1 MRKQTRDFSLLLGSF
16 EPGSHNAITDVPG
29 VRVGH
34 RTLVF
39 EHPRVIRTGVTAIV
53 PARDN
58 VFARPL
64 PAACSVINGYGKTAG
79 LVQINELGRL
89 ETPIVLT
96 NTLAV
101 GTAFEALVRYSVA
114 ANPELTS
121 VNPVVGECNDSHLSD
136 ITALPVSI
144 DHVLA
149 AIENAT
155 DGPVETGSVGAG
167 TGTVCFGYKGGI
179 GTASRII
186 PVDGKNHT
194 IGVLVQ
200 SNYGSMDQLMIQGQ
214 KIPPLDEKGFEST
227 AGSIM
232 VVMATDIPLSSR
244 QLRRMAGRAGFGIA
258 RTGGTCGHGSGEI
271 VIAFSTANRVPRNTQ
286 TDIVHVRHLNENRPV
301 MSKIF
306 NAVID
311 CVEEAILDSLFS
323 AHTTTGIN
331 GNIVRELPTERFSAG
346 D

>member
-1 MRKQTRDFSLLLGSF
+1 MRKRIQDFSFLFGSF
-16 EPGSHNAITDVPG
+16 KPGFHNAITDVPG

-34 RTLVF
+34 KTLVRQ
-39 EHPRVIRTGVTAIV
+39 HPRVIRTGVTAIV
-53 PARDN
+53 PAMDN
-58 VFARPL
+58 VYARPL
-64 PAACSVINGYGKTAG
+64 PAACSVINGYGKSAG
-79 LVQINELGRL
+79 LIQINELGCL

-101 GTAFEALVRYSVA
+101 GSAFEALVRYSLA
-114 ANPELTS
+114 GSPELTS
-121 VNPVVGECNDSHLSD
+121 VNPVVGECNDSLLSD
-136 ITALPVSI
+136 ITALPVSV

-149 AIENAT
+149 ALENAT

-186 PVDGKNHT
+186 PVDTKDHT

-200 SNYGSMDQLMIQGQ
+200 SNFGSMDQLTIQGQ
-214 KIPPLDEKGFEST
+214 KIPPMDENKFEST
-227 AGSIM
+227 AGSII
-232 VVMATDIPLSSR
+232 VIMATDIPLSSR

-271 VIAFSTANRVPRNTQ
+271 AIAFSTANRIPRNAQ
-286 TDIVHVRHLNENRPV
+286 TDTADVRHLNENRPV
-301 MSKIF
+301 MSEIF

-323 AHTTTGIN
+323 AHTPPGPRGEMI
-331 GNIVRELPTERFSAG
+331 RELPTDRFPARY
-346 D
+346 

>member
-1 MRKQTRDFSLLLGSF
+1 MRKRVQDFSLSF
-16 EPGSHNAITDVPG
+16 GVFKPGPSNAITDVPG

-34 RTLVF
+34 KTLVADRP
-39 EHPRVIRTGVTAIV
+39 HMVRTGVTAII
-53 PARDN
+53 PAMDN

-64 PAACSVINGYGKTAG
+64 PAACAVINGFGKSAG
-79 LVQINELGRL
+79 LVQINELGHL

-101 GTAFEALVRYSVA
+101 GTAFEALVRYAVA
-114 ANPELTS
+114 GSPELKS
-121 VNPVVGECNDSHLSD
+121 VNPVVGECNDSWLSD
-136 ITALPVSI
+136 ITALPVSV

-149 AIENAT
+149 ALENAV
-155 DGPVETGSVGAG
+155 DGPVETGAVGAG

-186 PVDGKNHT
+186 PIDGKDHT
-194 IGVLVQ
+194 LGVLVQ
-200 SNYGSMDQLMIQGQ
+200 SNYGSMDQLTIQGH
-214 KIPPLDEKGFEST
+214 KVLPIEEKGFEST

-232 VVMATDIPLSSR
+232 IIMATDIPMSSR

-271 VIAFSTANRVPRNTQ
+271 AIAFSTANRIPRSSP
-286 TDIVHVRHLNENRPV
+286 TDIVDVQRLNENRPV

-311 CVEEAILDSLFS
+311 CVEASILDSLFS
-323 AHTTTGIN
+323 ARTTTGVN
-331 GNIVRELPTERFSAG
+331 GRIIRELPVDRFRV
-346 D
+346 